1 MVDLL
6 RKQDET
12 VVGFVDSECECLEVK
27 GETFFT
33 SMYIRFSIQPPNNGY
48 CIFILSVKKT
58 VIDLRHVV
66 RPSIISELTDVSV
79 NHQTGKIQKSFKF
92 RFQPK
97 RLDKN

>member
-12 VVGFVDSECECLEVK
+12 VAGFVNSECECLEVK
-27 GETFFT
+27 GETFFPKHV
-33 SMYIRFSIQPPNNGY
+33 YQFFIQPPNNGY
-48 CIFILSVKKT
+48 CTFILSVKKF

-79 NHQTGKIQKSFKF
+79 NHQTGKTLIK
-92 RFQPK
+92 
-97 RLDKN
+97 